1 MEEKKEEK
9 KHRKRN
15 GKPRRVRHHPW
26 DEELSD
32 ASGVCGATLTRFLV
46 CMAPVMVSLPGAGT
60 SPTEQQTILE
70 VLNNKQTQQQQQQ
83 DATEATPTETA
94 TTTTAGTPTQTAT
107 PSPSAEG
114 AAGAAVN
121 IANDEIPT
129 STVNVPLDE
138 VDALSSADDLVSSQS
153 TANTESSSSSN
164 ESATSQI
171 PNPAVTSA
179 PTTKEAVRT
188 ESTEGEASA
197 VTQRSTNTATVGDT
211 AATKE
216 TITIQPIAVDRQCS
230 ANSSSSADQG
240 HVLDIES
247 HLIETYSD
255 YQANDDSVGIN
266 ELPPQQDELT
276 VGSSKVETD
285 VNVRTVIEV
294 EPVGAISKKP
304 VETVLPTRRV
314 QRAESE
320 SENVDDAKIASE
332 VVEAT
337 LNGKEDGVIEEKE
350 AETEAEAETETE
362 AVKSAFV
369 LPSEPS
375 DAIKATAE
383 RLVNEI
389 EREVL
394 DALRKSE
401 EAQNQ
406 TNTEGSEAAETQ
418 NQLKAEVSADTATET
433 QTLNNDAVPEEACK
447 IEEKTEQATT
457 LLDDINNSLTQK
469 VDAQLSEVTSILK
482 SSKTSHAANG
492 DAEQNKHNELK
503 IVNVPS
509 PKTPSD
515 EEERKRFLESLP
527 HLDSNA
533 EAQKL
538 ADDCKREYYQ
548 SLKKYLIQSQA
559 DRPPVPLQTYRW
571 EDLRRAKER
580 GGYPWTHLYKRPLGP
595 DEQPEIVLLLRKSQ
609 EFRFLSESPKSLKK
623 VRIDE
628 QVIVKQPERYIQEL
642 SEAEEDYPQSAPED
656 EETHSL
662 RSESISCVSDSILAT
677 GKPRKSTRLDKIRGY
692 LRRRKGGRSNE
703 DAQSLPCASISSSRR
718 HSQETLPEPQPN
730 PAILVNGKNTDQKHC
745 YPIMKKL
752 KSMADR
758 QKKRLNIKRI
768 HLGRDEKI
776 VLGEETKIL
785 KLKKSPKAERGEIPH
800 FIEKQD
806 SDDVLEIMELDESP
820 SRKRRDD
827 GREDEERTEAAN
839 GIHEENEQMD
849 TNQSEAISIVVPDEI
864 IEIPKLVENNSEL
877 PTTSKETVSTEN
889 LQQSEEIEDDATA
902 LEADVTAI
910 ESATTAAPP
919 KKAPR
924 LRREHVY
931 EEIEADLPPE
941 MLTQPPTTDV
951 GVLELGAIETL
962 KESLAKQDSSTL
974 KHIEEGIKP
983 LPLDR
988 MGSSEEDQVATAAA
1002 AAAADKP
1009 TINLLAPL
1017 SSVDSASSDEDR
1029 NRAQLSPVTEESDA
1043 ASVEDNLRIVDD
1055 NEPIDLKPAIKKE
1068 ASPAPSDKKVT
1079 FSHVEDEAEP
1089 HREDIE
1095 LPTEVQEA
1103 TQEAAQRKRW
1113 TTMSDHEYEP
1123 IAAPAEDEQ
1132 AAAPQTQ
1139 TEKSD
1144 LARNIE
1150 KLHEEI
1156 KDTEDFQRD
1165 LEERYFSSEATTPR
1179 TESRTDYE
1187 IHTSQVDSSALEELP
1202 LKPENRKK
1210 GFMASAQDRTRKMQ
1224 AGLKNQAGKIKTKLR
1239 TPAKK
1244 PASSSPKAKER
1255 KRFKAPEF
1263 SKIKMPEIKRPDMS
1277 KLKDFKRP
1285 EFTKFNKPDMS
1296 KFKLPEKFTT
1306 LKLKRSKSFK
1316 ENETQDE
1323 EMEVATQQTDAEP
1336 RAQPQKKKFEFNFGT
1351 YPRAFRKKKPVETQA
1366 SLGTDT
1372 DTAGVSVIPSTETQP
1387 SQESSNSPQGDRG
1400 PGPVRS
1406 RWADKFSDVS
1416 YNDSEGSRY
1425 RRYGSEQESFDR
1437 ESSLERRMKDDLE
1450 ETESEVQE
1458 MGILGGVA
1466 DTKQFAEF
1474 DEENRAIHEISKM
1487 RAGEFRRRPM
1497 VHQDSDLR
1505 SEDSKDVEG
1514 WTEKEIEKNKLLRK
1528 AELEAEAS
1536 YLKYPSDDVLP
1547 QETQSTASS
1556 GKKVVMEEIDDD
1568 EFFLR
1573 KRGVSE
1579 DNIEL
1584 RQYISN
1590 AIREG
1595 YDRPINTLEHVGQ
1608 TRESM
1613 EYRDYDIPPPK
1624 PKRLHKSYRPQD
1636 VSQDL
1641 ESQRSEYGDDLSMS
1655 QNGSDYFNT
1664 PKRPLRKGRSRSKYS
1679 MDSQDFPVAEHIRHE
1694 PYFDDDEEYLRPP
1707 RNSYKDHEDEVEM
1720 NDLDIVGKQVFP
1732 AEPEGVNDGVPA
1744 PQAPRRRKRDTTRD
1758 NSLDKDSYMNGFGGR
1773 SVSNSR
1779 LQPTDDV
1786 IVYRTEHEY
1795 PIPLAETEKFAPA
1808 LETRKSR
1815 ATSRYDEDD
1824 RTSRGAD
1831 SLGYDDHEET
1841 QADRESNV
1849 DKDKYIIDMMENDG
1863 YAIVRKEQ
1871 LPKPTPPARR
1881 KKFSRS
1887 PGERF
1892 ASISSGS
1899 AKSSTPPPERPP
1911 PPRAYTPSTMEE
1923 PVPPRRKS
1931 ATSLEVA
1938 PQILEDDYEEP
1949 EALQQ
1954 ERPESP
1960 RDLQS
1965 GEIINK
1971 MKFRPLPPPPRPPRE
1986 KRQRAESKSSAHS
1999 AFVSLHERDF
2009 ADDKIATSS
2018 TADSYDP
2025 TDVDL
2030 EEEETRLPE
2039 VEVSTQTDPLPDD
2052 FECEEFEI
2060 TEDMRIIEPRINNL
2074 RKTLDELLREE
2085 ELKIKAAEEA
2095 AAAPLTEE
2103 EQLTRGLQRF
2113 RDANQRSMSERSRAS
2128 SQADRSKSQSRPPT
2142 PSAVVI
2148 ERRISTPIPSQQ
2160 AETMLEASL
2169 IVRPID
2175 DLDLE
2180 EEALRREGLLTDS
2193 EQQSKSDVEATTSH
2207 DEEEES
2213 KHAISEYSV
2222 GPSSEELNA
2231 ALDEL
2236 RAQADSNYEDEKE
2249 EAELSEY
2256 ASEYEKRAEE
2266 GTLGRSS
2273 YDRYIADETSGKED
2287 EEELE
2292 LDVAEMKE
2300 ELLQDI
2306 QTDSERYEA
2315 STIADDDEQK
2325 MSEIE
2330 EAPTEEEDAQKI
2342 SEIDEAPTEE
2352 EDNVAP
2358 TTAEEVTPTLVQE
2371 KHFTYEDKAESL
2383 VEIRD
2388 TTDAAAVVT
2397 EDREEAT
2404 AFEEPPLPPPRRKST
2419 TALELPPTLALVE
2432 ETSKELTPV
2441 PTLAAA
2447 PLAQAQPQ
2455 LPAHLGELEVE
2466 RLRVHALQAGQIM
2479 VSQLHGAQISA
2490 DELECKSGNLIV
2502 KNIALPD
2509 GFIEDIVER
2518 VRTTDRSQLLTV
2530 ETQTSLQASSEERS
2544 PAREVVPPPK
2554 PPRQRDLEGSK
2565 RTAADTSD
2573 EIALQQLRNY
2583 DEETQTDP
2591 LAYPTHMN
2599 VPPPVYATTEY
2610 LQSLPPL
2617 GFYNLRRAD
2626 EPPYSGSADGNE
2638 ANAQQRRQQPHHH
2651 HHHHHR
2657 HHRRCD
2663 SSCSECED
2671 YDDLGERE
2679 ETRSRSHSRRSRS
2692 STRPPNEPQ
2701 TVAKAGKQ
2709 FMSACS
2715 LSLVQL
2721 LNRVTAAIRGAEAD
2735 KNVEGQVHHIPTLLA
2750 LFVVISFTLVVYM
2763 LAGRSVHTHHWDFF
2777 NPPGSGARQS

>member
-1 MEEKKEEK
+1 M
-9 KHRKRN
+9 
-15 GKPRRVRHHPW
+15 
-26 DEELSD
+26 
-32 ASGVCGATLTRFLV
+32 
-46 CMAPVMVSLPGAGT
+46 SLPGAGT
-60 SPTEQQTILE
+60 SPTEQQQTILE
-70 VLNNKQTQQQQQQ
+70 VINNKHTQPQ
-83 DATEATPTETA
+83 ATEEGSPAEAASQSAAVSSPAITVTAAPSGTVNAPVYVEKSSTEVDTSD
-94 TTTTAGTPTQTAT
+94 TAG
-107 PSPSAEG
+107 
-114 AAGAAVN
+114 
-121 IANDEIPT
+121 AND
-129 STVNVPLDE
+129 
-138 VDALSSADDLVSSQS
+138 DDLVSSKHS
-153 TANTESSSSSN
+153 LTNNETSCSN

-171 PNPAVTSA
+171 PN
-179 PTTKEAVRT
+179 
-188 ESTEGEASA
+188 STE
-197 VTQRSTNTATVGDT
+197 RGDT
-211 AATKE
+211 EATKE
-216 TITIQPIAVDRQCS
+216 TISPPPTVARQCS
-230 ANSSSSADQG
+230 SNSGSADQG

-247 HLIETYSD
+247 HLIETYD
-255 YQANDDSVGIN
+255 EYQTPDDSVGIN
-266 ELPPQQDELT
+266 ELPPQQDELIR
-276 VGSSKVETD
+276 GSSKIETEA
-285 VNVRTVIEV
+285 NLRTVIEV
-294 EPVGAISKKP
+294 EPAGAISKKP
-304 VETVLPTRRV
+304 IESVVQTRQA
-314 QRAESE
+314 QR
-320 SENVDDAKIASE
+320 I
-332 VVEAT
+332 
-337 LNGKEDGVIEEKE
+337 
-350 AETEAEAETETE
+350 AEAESKSETKTLIETATVPEPE
-362 AVKSAFV
+362 AAERIE
-369 LPSEPS
+369 PSVAS
-375 DAIKATAE
+375 DAIKEAAE

-394 DALRKSE
+394 EALQKC
-401 EAQNQ
+401 EAKN
-406 TNTEGSEAAETQ
+406 E
-418 NQLKAEVSADTATET
+418 LKANAGANKSTEVKTET
-433 QTLNNDAVPEEACK
+433 STAEILYRKEK
-447 IEEKTEQATT
+447 EEKTEQTT
-457 LLDDINNSLTQK
+457 SLLDEISNSLSQK

-482 SSKTSHAANG
+482 SSKPSHATTQLRSDSNG
-492 DAEQNKHNELK
+492 EALKVDVDQTKPNELK

-515 EEERKRFLESLP
+515 VQDRKLFLESLP
-527 HLDSNA
+527 HIDSNA

-548 SLKKYLIQSQA
+548 SLKKYLIQSHT

-571 EDLRRAKER
+571 EDLRRAKDR

-595 DEQPEIVLLLRKSQ
+595 DEEPEIVLLLRKSQ
-609 EFRFLSESPKSLKK
+609 EFRFVSESPKSLKK

-628 QVIVKQPERYIQEL
+628 QVVVKQPERYIQEL
-642 SEAEEDYPQSAPED
+642 SEGEEDYLQSAPED

-677 GKPRKSTRLDKIRGY
+677 GRPRKPTRLDKIRGY

-703 DAQSLPCASISSSRR
+703 DAQSLPCASTSSSRH
-718 HSQETLPEPQPN
+718 HSQENIPQPN
-730 PAILVNGKNTDQKHC
+730 PQILVNGKNTEQKHC

-758 QKKRLNIKRI
+758 QKKRLNIRRI
-768 HLGRDEKI
+768 HLGKDEKI

-806 SDDVLEIMELDESP
+806 SDDVLEMEIMELDESP

-827 GREDEERTEAAN
+827 GRQE
-839 GIHEENEQMD
+839 EENSSHHADQPMD
-849 TNQSEAISIVVPDEI
+849 TNESEAAGIVVPDEI
-864 IEIPKLVENNSEL
+864 IEIPDSLKDGRAT
-877 PTTSKETVSTEN
+877 PTISTA
-889 LQQSEEIEDDATA
+889 STA
-902 LEADVTAI
+902 NEPDVTADVS
-910 ESATTAAPP
+910 ESISTPPTEVVATSAPAP
-919 KKAPR
+919 RKAPR

-931 EEIEADLPPE
+931 EEIESEVQAEALAQPAAGDANILP
-941 MLTQPPTTDV
+941 
-951 GVLELGAIETL
+951 LGAVEAL
-962 KESLAKQDSSTL
+962 KQSLAKQDSSTL
-974 KHIEEGIKP
+974 RHIEEGAKS

-988 MGSSEEDQVATAAA
+988 MGSSEEEQIAGAAA
-1002 AAAADKP
+1002 AGTSAIDKP
-1009 TINLLAPL
+1009 AMSLLAPL
-1017 SSVDSASSDEDR
+1017 SSIDSASSDEDR
-1029 NRAQLSPVTEESDA
+1029 NRTQLSPVMEESDA
-1043 ASVEDNLRIVDD
+1043 ASGDTNLRIVEDH
-1055 NEPIDLKPAIKKE
+1055 EPLDLKPAIKKE
-1068 ASPAPSDKKVT
+1068 PSPAPSDKKVT

-1103 TQEAAQRKRW
+1103 TQEAAQRKKW
-1113 TTMSDHEYEP
+1113 TKMSDHEYEP
-1123 IAAPAEDEQ
+1123 IASPSDSGNASAPSEQ
-1132 AAAPQTQ
+1132 LNL
-1139 TEKSD
+1139 S
-1144 LARNIE
+1144 RNIAM
-1150 KLHEEI
+1150 LHEEI
-1156 KDTEDFQRD
+1156 RDAEDLQQD
-1165 LEERYFSSEATTPR
+1165 LEERYLSSEATTPR

-1224 AGLKNQAGKIKTKLR
+1224 AGIKTQAGRIKTKLR

-1296 KFKLPEKFTT
+1296 KFKLPDKFST
-1306 LKLKRSKSFK
+1306 LKLRRSKSFK
-1316 ENETQDE
+1316 ENEGQDE
-1323 EMEVATQQTDAEP
+1323 EMEADAGNA
-1336 RAQPQKKKFEFNFGT
+1336 AQPQPQKRMFDFNFGT
-1351 YPRAFRKKKPVETQA
+1351 YPRAFRKKKPVESQA
-1366 SLGTDT
+1366 SLGTE
-1372 DTAGVSVIPSTETQP
+1372 TATEGVSVIPSTETQP
-1387 SQESSNSPQGDRG
+1387 SLESSSSPQGDRG

-1450 ETESEVQE
+1450 ETESEQQE
-1458 MGILGGVA
+1458 LGIMGGVA

-1487 RAGEFRRRPM
+1487 RAGEFRRRPI

-1505 SEDSKDVEG
+1505 SEDSKEVEG

-1536 YLKYPSDDVLP
+1536 YLKYPLEDGLP
-1547 QETQSTASS
+1547 QETQSTSSS

-1595 YDRPINTLEHVGQ
+1595 YDRPINTLDHVGQ
-1608 TRESM
+1608 HSERM

-1624 PKRLHKSYRPQD
+1624 PKRLHKSYGPQD
-1636 VSQDL
+1636 ISQDL
-1641 ESQRSEYGDDLSMS
+1641 ESQRSEYGDELSLS
-1655 QNGSDYFNT
+1655 QNGSDFYSA

-1679 MDSQDFPVAEHIRHE
+1679 MDSQDFPVAENLRHE

-1707 RNSYKDHEDEVEM
+1707 RNSYKDNEEAEM
-1720 NDLDIVGKQVFP
+1720 NDLNIVGKQVFP
-1732 AEPEGVNDGVPA
+1732 GEPKGVNEGAPA
-1744 PQAPRRRKRDTTRD
+1744 PLAPRRRKRDTRD
-1758 NSLDKDSYMNGFGGR
+1758 NSMDKDSYINGFGGR

-1779 LQPTDDV
+1779 LQPTEDV

-1795 PIPLAETEKFAPA
+1795 PISLTSPEKLAST
-1808 LETRKSR
+1808 LEDRKSR
-1815 ATSRYDEDD
+1815 PISRYDEDD
-1824 RTSRGAD
+1824 RTSRGAE
-1831 SLGYDDHEET
+1831 SLGFDEQGES
-1841 QADRESNV
+1841 QADQRSS
-1849 DKDKYIIDMMENDG
+1849 DGKDKYIIDMMENDG
-1863 YAIVRKEQ
+1863 YAIVRKEH

-1892 ASISSGS
+1892 TTIPSAGAGKSG
-1899 AKSSTPPPERPP
+1899 TPPPPERPP

-1923 PVPPRRKS
+1923 EPVPPRRRS
-1931 ATSLEVA
+1931 TASVDIA
-1938 PQILEDDYEEP
+1938 AASQILDDDYEEP

-1999 AFVSLHERDF
+1999 AFNALYNREI
-2009 ADDKIATSS
+2009 ADEQIATSS
-2018 TADSYDP
+2018 TAESYDP

-2060 TEDMRIIEPRINNL
+2060 TEDMRIIEPRINSM

-2085 ELKIKAAEEA
+2085 ELKAKESEEA
-2095 AAAPLTEE
+2095 QPQLTEE
-2103 EQLTRGLQRF
+2103 EQLARGLQRF
-2113 RDANQRSMSERSRAS
+2113 RDANQRSISERSRAS
-2128 SQADRSKSQSRPPT
+2128 SQADHSKSQSRPQT

-2148 ERRISTPIPSQQ
+2148 ERRVSTPIPSQQ
-2160 AETMLEASL
+2160 SESMLEASL

-2193 EQQSKSDVEATTSH
+2193 SQQSKSDVEATSH
-2207 DEEEES
+2207 DEEES
-2213 KHAISEYSV
+2213 KLAVSDYSR

-2236 RAQADSNYEDEKE
+2236 RAQGGSSNYGEDKGESVEGELNDFDYDEKMSDIDIPAYDYTTNYLGE
-2249 EAELSEY
+2249 ETSEKDNKEEKSVRNEYLSETEEIEATLSTSEDDQRREIRDEISVAPPS
-2256 ASEYEKRAEE
+2256 ASE
-2266 GTLGRSS
+2266 
-2273 YDRYIADETSGKED
+2273 
-2287 EEELE
+2287 
-2292 LDVAEMKE
+2292 
-2300 ELLQDI
+2300 
-2306 QTDSERYEA
+2306 
-2315 STIADDDEQK
+2315 DEQK
-2325 MSEIE
+2325 S
-2330 EAPTEEEDAQKI
+2330 
-2342 SEIDEAPTEE
+2342 
-2352 EDNVAP
+2352 
-2358 TTAEEVTPTLVQE
+2358 
-2371 KHFTYEDKAESL
+2371 
-2383 VEIRD
+2383 EIRD
-2388 TTDAAAVVT
+2388 ELRVEESTEEQKNESQEIGEDLQSPRDEALEAVRMDHT
-2397 EDREEAT
+2397 REEEIV
-2404 AFEEPPLPPPRRKST
+2404 EEPPLPPPRRKST
-2419 TALELPPTLALVE
+2419 TLDIPPALTLVE
-2432 ETSKELTPV
+2432 ELSKELTPV
-2441 PTLAAA
+2441 PSSTAAV
-2447 PLAQAQPQ
+2447 PIPMQPE
-2455 LPAHLGELEVE
+2455 LPAHIGDLEVE

-2479 VSQLHGAQISA
+2479 VSQLHGTQISA
-2490 DELECKSGNLIV
+2490 EELECKSGNLIV
-2502 KNIALPD
+2502 KNIALPE

-2518 VRTTDRSQLLTV
+2518 VRTTDRQHLLTA
-2530 ETQTSLQASSEERS
+2530 ETQTSLQASSEALATEGRS
-2544 PAREVVPPPK
+2544 PLREIVPPPK
-2554 PPRQRDLEGSK
+2554 PPRQRDLG
-2565 RTAADTSD
+2565 AAKQTVDTSE
-2573 EIALQQLRNY
+2573 EIVLQQLRNY

-2591 LAYPTHMN
+2591 VSFSANANIPPP
-2599 VPPPVYATTEY
+2599 PPPVYTTTEY
-2610 LQSLPPL
+2610 LQSLPPI
-2617 GFYNLRRAD
+2617 GFYNLRRGD
-2626 EPPYSGSADGNE
+2626 EQPYGSSADGNE
-2638 ANAQQRRQQPHHH
+2638 VAQHRR

-2671 YDDLGERE
+2671 DDELAERE

-2692 STRPPNEPQ
+2692 STRPPVEPQ

-2709 FMSACS
+2709 FVSACS
-2715 LSLVQL
+2715 LSIVQMI
-2721 LNRVTAAIRGAEAD
+2721 NRLTAAIRGGDPD
-2735 KNVEGQVHHIPTLLA
+2735 KNVQAQVHHIPTLVA
-2750 LFVVISFTLVVYM
+2750 LFVVISFTLIVYM
-2763 LAGRSVHTHHWDFF
+2763 LSGRNVHTHHWDFF
-2777 NPPGSGARQS
+2777 NPPGSGPRQS

>member
-1 MEEKKEEK
+1 M
-9 KHRKRN
+9 
-15 GKPRRVRHHPW
+15 VYMF
-26 DEELSD
+26 LSVV
-32 ASGVCGATLTRFLV
+32 ANY
-46 CMAPVMVSLPGAGT
+46 VSLPGAGT
-60 SPTEQQTILE
+60 SPTEQQQTILE
-70 VLNNKQTQQQQQQ
+70 VLNNKIVQQQQQ
-83 DATEATPTETA
+83 AAEVASTETA
-94 TTTTAGTPTQTAT
+94 TAGTSTTQPTVEEEDAT
-107 PSPSAEG
+107 NATTHEVIASA
-114 AAGAAVN
+114 
-121 IANDEIPT
+121 
-129 STVNVPLDE
+129 VNVPLNE
-138 VDALSSADDLVSSQS
+138 LEDDLVSNSQS
-153 TANTESSSSSN
+153 TTNTESSLSN

-171 PNPAVTSA
+171 PYSVAAAAAAVKTSQG
-179 PTTKEAVRT
+179 TTA
-188 ESTEGEASA
+188 ESTIQRPTNKTETVSDTEAAKEGTTTTTPSA
-197 VTQRSTNTATVGDT
+197 DGQQSTNSATGSGHS
-211 AATKE
+211 AA
-216 TITIQPIAVDRQCS
+216 
-230 ANSSSSADQG
+230 QG

-247 HLIETYSD
+247 HLIETYKD
-255 YQANDDSVGIN
+255 YQGTDESVGIN

-276 VGSSKVETD
+276 AGSSKVETD

-294 EPVGAISKKP
+294 EPAGAISKKP
-304 VETVLPTRRV
+304 IEILVRTSRAQRADSESHADDIVEVKAAPEEIVTASDCEEQKTEADVKRRTSSEAEKELKTQVQAEELSSELPT
-314 QRAESE
+314 
-320 SENVDDAKIASE
+320 D
-332 VVEAT
+332 T
-337 LNGKEDGVIEEKE
+337 
-350 AETEAEAETETE
+350 
-362 AVKSAFV
+362 
-369 LPSEPS
+369 S

-394 DALRKSE
+394 EALRKCE
-401 EAQNQ
+401 GAQAEVKVEATKNAL
-406 TNTEGSEAAETQ
+406 EAAAQ
-418 NQLKAEVSADTATET
+418 K
-433 QTLNNDAVPEEACK
+433 LNNNDDDLPCQRLDERNIKED
-447 IEEKTEQATT
+447 EKTEQATS
-457 LLDDINNSLTQK
+457 LLDEISNSLTQK

-482 SSKTSHAANG
+482 SSKQSHVALQLSGVNG
-492 DAEQNKHNELK
+492 EALKVDVDQTPNNELK

-509 PKTPSD
+509 PKTPLD

-548 SLKKYLIQSQA
+548 SLKKYLIQGET

-595 DEQPEIVLLLRKSQ
+595 DEEPEIVLLLRKSQ
-609 EFRFLSESPKSLKK
+609 EFRFVSESPKSLKK

-628 QVIVKQPERYIQEL
+628 QVIIKQPERYIQEL

-662 RSESISCVSDSILAT
+662 RSESISCVSDSVLAT

-692 LRRRKGGRSNE
+692 LRRRKGGRTNE
-703 DAQSLPCASISSSRR
+703 DAQSLPCASNSSSRR
-718 HSQETLPEPQPN
+718 HSQENITPPAQPPN
-730 PAILVNGKNTDQKHC
+730 PQILLNGNNTEQKHC

-768 HLGRDEKI
+768 HLGKDEKI

-827 GREDEERTEAAN
+827 GRQEDERQEIVQAVKDD
-839 GIHEENEQMD
+839 NEQMD
-849 TNQSEAISIVVPDEI
+849 ANQAEAVSIVVPDEI
-864 IEIPKLVENNSEL
+864 IEIPQLATDISEQ
-877 PTTSKETVSTEN
+877 PTTSKEAEATQPPESTVSEPVA
-889 LQQSEEIEDDATA
+889 IA
-902 LEADVTAI
+902 LEV
-910 ESATTAAPP
+910 STTAAPP

-931 EEIEADLPPE
+931 EEIESEMPPE
-941 MLTQPPTTDV
+941 VLAEPPNASV
-951 GVLELGAIETL
+951 GLLELAAVEAL
-962 KESLAKQDSSTL
+962 KESLAKQDNTTF
-974 KHIEEGIKP
+974 KHIEEGAKS

-988 MGSSEEDQVATAAA
+988 MGSSEEEQIAAATATAAT
-1002 AAAADKP
+1002 DKP
-1009 TINLLAPL
+1009 AISLLAPL

-1043 ASVEDNLRIVDD
+1043 ASVEDNLRIIDD

-1095 LPTEVQEA
+1095 LPTEVQE
-1103 TQEAAQRKRW
+1103 EAAQRKKW
-1113 TTMSDHEYEP
+1113 TNMSDHEYEP
-1123 IAAPAEDEQ
+1123 ISAPAEADGII
-1132 AAAPQTQ
+1132 TQ
-1139 TEKSD
+1139 LTQSEKSN
-1144 LARNIE
+1144 LARNIAM
-1150 KLHEEI
+1150 LHEDI
-1156 KDTEDFQRD
+1156 KATDSQQD
-1165 LEERYFSSEATTPR
+1165 LDESYISSAATTPR

-1210 GFMASAQDRTRKMQ
+1210 SFMASAQDRTRKMQ
-1224 AGLKNQAGKIKTKLR
+1224 AGLKSQAGKIKTKLR

-1296 KFKLPEKFTT
+1296 KFKLPEKFST

-1323 EMEVATQQTDAEP
+1323 ELENG
-1336 RAQPQKKKFEFNFGT
+1336 AQPATDGVPAAQPHKKIFDFNFGT
-1351 YPRAFRKKKPVETQA
+1351 YPRAFRKKKPLPAQE
-1366 SLGTDT
+1366 SLGTET
-1372 DTAGVSVIPSTETQP
+1372 GTEGVSVIPSTETQP

-1437 ESSLERRMKDDLE
+1437 ESSLERRMKDDME
-1450 ETESEVQE
+1450 ESESVAQE

-1528 AELEAEAS
+1528 AELEAEGS
-1536 YLKYPSDDVLP
+1536 YLKYTADDVLP

-1584 RQYISN
+1584 RRYISN

-1595 YDRPINTLEHVGQ
+1595 YDRPLNTLEHVGQ
-1608 TRESM
+1608 PN

-1624 PKRLHKSYRPQD
+1624 PKRLHKTYQPQD
-1636 VSQDL
+1636 VSQDF

-1655 QNGSDYFNT
+1655 QNGSDYYNA

-1679 MDSQDFPVAEHIRHE
+1679 MDSQEFPVAESMRHE

-1707 RNSYKDHEDEVEM
+1707 RNSYKEAEDEIMEM

-1732 AEPEGVNDGVPA
+1732 AEPEGVKDGAPP
-1744 PQAPRRRKRDTTRD
+1744 PQAPRRRKRDTRD
-1758 NSLDKDSYMNGFGGR
+1758 NSMDSKDSYMNGFGGR
-1773 SVSNSR
+1773 SVSNTR
-1779 LQPTDDV
+1779 LQPTEDV

-1795 PIPLAETEKFAPA
+1795 PIPIDATEKFEPTVT
-1808 LETRKSR
+1808 TRKSR
-1815 ATSRYDEDD
+1815 SINRYEEDD
-1824 RTSRGAD
+1824 RISRGAD
-1831 SLGYDDHEET
+1831 SLGYEE
-1841 QADRESNV
+1841 QDEMQVDAEANV
-1849 DKDKYIIDMMENDG
+1849 DKDKFVIDMMENDG
-1863 YAIVRKEQ
+1863 YAIVRKDHM
-1871 LPKPTPPARR
+1871 PKPTPPARR

-1899 AKSSTPPPERPP
+1899 AKSATPPPPERPP

-1931 ATSLEVA
+1931 ITSLELA

-1999 AFVSLHERDF
+1999 AFVAPHERDL
-2009 ADDKIATSS
+2009 ADERLATSS

-2060 TEDMRIIEPRINNL
+2060 TEDMRIIEPRINSM

-2085 ELKIKAAEEA
+2085 ELKIKSSEDST
-2095 AAAPLTEE
+2095 APQLTEE
-2103 EQLTRGLQRF
+2103 EQLVRGLQRF

-2148 ERRISTPIPSQQ
+2148 ERRVSTPIPSQQ
-2160 AETMLEASL
+2160 AETLVEASL

-2193 EQQSKSDVEATTSH
+2193 SQQSKSDVEAPSQ

-2213 KHAISEYSV
+2213 KLGVSDYSI

-2236 RAQADSNYEDEKE
+2236 RTQADSTYEEEKGE
-2249 EAELSEY
+2249 SVEAESIKY
-2256 ASEYEKRAEE
+2256 SDDVRASDDETFSRRSYE
-2266 GTLGRSS
+2266 
-2273 YDRYIADETSGKED
+2273 RYLLEETSGKED

-2292 LDVAEMKE
+2292 TKSATE
-2300 ELLQDI
+2300 EKLSLQL
-2306 QTDSERYEA
+2306 QTEIEDFEALPTASE
-2315 STIADDDEQK
+2315 DEQRI
-2325 MSEIE
+2325 SEVE
-2330 EAPTEEEDAQKI
+2330 EAPTDDERTYEQESSIEIKETIAQ
-2342 SEIDEAPTEE
+2342 E
-2352 EDNVAP
+2352 
-2358 TTAEEVTPTLVQE
+2358 TAEEKEHTLAQE
-2371 KHFTYEDKAESL
+2371 QQYDYDEDYSSKQTEKP
-2383 VEIRD
+2383 D
-2388 TTDAAAVVT
+2388 DAAETVLTENQVEAV
-2397 EDREEAT
+2397 

-2419 TALELPPTLALVE
+2419 TAVEVPPSLALME
-2432 ETSKELTPV
+2432 EPSKELTPKPMQTATV
-2441 PTLAAA
+2441 QP
-2447 PLAQAQPQ
+2447 PPQPQ
-2455 LPAHLGELEVE
+2455 LPAHLGDLEVE
-2466 RLRVHALQAGQIM
+2466 RLQVHALQAGQIM
-2479 VSQLHGAQISA
+2479 VSQLHGTQISA
-2490 DELECKSGNLIV
+2490 EELECKSGNLIV
-2502 KNIALPD
+2502 KNIALPE

-2518 VRTTDRSQLLTV
+2518 VRTTDRQQLLTV

-2544 PAREVVPPPK
+2544 PVREVVPPPK
-2554 PPRQRDLEGSK
+2554 PPRQRDLEASK
-2565 RTAADTSD
+2565 RSADTAD
-2573 EIALQQLRNY
+2573 EITLQQLRNY

-2591 LAYPTHMN
+2591 MTYPTHHMAIPP
-2599 VPPPVYATTEY
+2599 PPPVYATTEY
-2610 LQSLPPL
+2610 LQSLPPM
-2617 GFYNLRRAD
+2617 GYYPNLRRAD
-2626 EPPYSGSADGNE
+2626 EPQFGTSPDSNE
-2638 ANAQQRRQQPHHH
+2638 PTSTLQRRPHHH

-2663 SSCSECED
+2663 SSCSECDD
-2671 YDDLGERE
+2671 YDEDLADRE

-2692 STRPPNEPQ
+2692 STRPPTEPQ
-2701 TVAKAGKQ
+2701 TLAKASKQ
-2709 FMSACS
+2709 FVSACS

-2721 LNRVTAAIRGAEAD
+2721 LNRVTAAVRGGDPD
-2735 KNVEGQVHHIPTLLA
+2735 KQVEGQVHHIPTLVA
-2750 LFVVISFTLVVYM
+2750 LFVVISFSLIVYM
-2763 LAGRSVHTHHWDFF
+2763 LSGRSVHTHHWDFF
-2777 NPPGSGARQS
+2777 NPPGNGARQ

>member
-1 MEEKKEEK
+1 M
-9 KHRKRN
+9 
-15 GKPRRVRHHPW
+15 VYVF
-26 DEELSD
+26 LSVV
-32 ASGVCGATLTRFLV
+32 GNY
-46 CMAPVMVSLPGAGT
+46 VSLPGAGT
-60 SPTEQQTILE
+60 SPTAEQQTILE
-70 VLNNKQTQQQQQQ
+70 VLNNKPIQQQQQQQ
-83 DATEATPTETA
+83 DVTEATPTATA
-94 TTTTAGTPTQTAT
+94 TTTTAGSTIATAT
-107 PSPSAEG
+107 ASSSAPAEG
-114 AAGAAVN
+114 AADAAVN
-121 IANDEIPT
+121 VTTNDENAT
-129 STVNVPLDE
+129 STAVNVPLNE
-138 VDALSSADDLVSSQS
+138 VDAFNADDLVSSQS
-153 TANTESSSSSN
+153 TINTESSSSSN

-171 PNPAVTSA
+171 PNPAVTSTPA
-179 PTTKEAVRT
+179 TE
-188 ESTEGEASA
+188 ESTE
-197 VTQRSTNTATVGDT
+197 RSTNTATVGDT

-230 ANSSSSADQG
+230 ANSTSSSSADQG

-247 HLIETYSD
+247 HLIETYND
-255 YQANDDSVGIN
+255 YQAADDSVGIN
-266 ELPPQQDELT
+266 ELPPQHDELT

-285 VNVRTVIEV
+285 ANVRTVIEV
-294 EPVGAISKKP
+294 EPVGAIPKKHI
-304 VETVLPTRRV
+304 EILLPTSRV

-320 SENVDDAKIASE
+320 SENVEDIKIASE
-332 VVEAT
+332 VIAAS
-337 LNGKEDGVIEEKE
+337 LNGKVDEAIEEE
-350 AETEAEAETETE
+350 EVVDETEAEEVDSEF
-362 AVKSAFV
+362 S

-394 DALRKSE
+394 EALRKNE

-406 TNTEGSEAAETQ
+406 AETEAAEAAETQ
-418 NQLKAEVSADTATET
+418 NQAKTEAAEAAETQSQAKTDSSEASETPKQTET
-433 QTLNNDAVPEEACK
+433 VAVESSVTETTKTLNNDAVPEEACV

-457 LLDDINNSLTQK
+457 LLDEISNSLTQK

-482 SSKTSHAANG
+482 SSKSSHANG
-492 DAEQNKHNELK
+492 DVERTQHNELK

-509 PKTPSD
+509 PKTPLD

-580 GGYPWTHLYKRPLGP
+580 GGYPWTHLYKRPLGT
-595 DEQPEIVLLLRKSQ
+595 DEEPEIVLLLRKSQ

-628 QVIVKQPERYIQEL
+628 QVVVKQPERYIQEL
-642 SEAEEDYPQSAPED
+642 SETEEDYPQSAPED

-692 LRRRKGGRSNE
+692 LRRRKGGRTNE
-703 DAQSLPCASISSSRR
+703 DAQSLPCASNSSSRR
-718 HSQETLPEPQPN
+718 HSQENLAAPQPN
-730 PAILVNGKNTDQKHC
+730 PQILVNGKSTEQKHC

-768 HLGRDEKI
+768 HLGKDEKI

-827 GREDEERTEAAN
+827 GRQDEERSEAAN
-839 GIHEENEQMD
+839 GIQEDNEQMD
-849 TNQSEAISIVVPDEI
+849 TNQSEAVSIVVPDEI
-864 IEIPKLVENNSEL
+864 IEIPQSVEENSEL
-877 PTTSKETVSTEN
+877 PTTSKEAVSTEN
-889 LQQSEEIEDDATA
+889 LQQTEEIEA
-902 LEADVTAI
+902 EVTAV
-910 ESATTAAPP
+910 EVPTNAAPP

-931 EEIEADLPPE
+931 EEIESDLPPE
-941 MLTQPPTTDV
+941 VLAQPSPTDV
-951 GVLELGAIETL
+951 GVLELGGIETL
-962 KESLAKQDSSTL
+962 KESLAKQDSSAL
-974 KHIEEGIKP
+974 RHIEEGIKP

-988 MGSSEEDQVATAAA
+988 MGSSEEEQVAAATA

-1009 TINLLAPL
+1009 SINLLAPL

-1055 NEPIDLKPAIKKE
+1055 HEPLDLKPAIKKE

-1113 TTMSDHEYEP
+1113 TNMSDHEYEP
-1123 IAAPAEDEQ
+1123 IAAPAEEEQ
-1132 AAAPQTQ
+1132 AAAPQSQ

-1144 LARNIE
+1144 LARKIE
-1150 KLHEEI
+1150 KLHEDI

-1165 LEERYFSSEATTPR
+1165 LEERYLSSEAATPR
-1179 TESRTDYE
+1179 TESRTDNE

-1202 LKPENRKK
+1202 LKPEKK

-1323 EMEVATQQTDAEP
+1323 DMEVTTQETEAAP
-1336 RAQPQKKKFEFNFGT
+1336 GAQPQKKKFDFSFGT
-1351 YPRAFRKKKPVETQA
+1351 YPRAFRKKKPLDTQA
-1366 SLGTDT
+1366 SLGTEA

-1450 ETESEVQE
+1450 ETESEAQE

-1474 DEENRAIHEISKM
+1474 DEENRAIHEISKL

-1595 YDRPINTLEHVGQ
+1595 YDRPINALEHVGQ
-1608 TRESM
+1608 VSERI
-1613 EYRDYDIPPPK
+1613 EYRDYDVPPPK
-1624 PKRLHKSYRPQD
+1624 PKRLNKNYRSQD

-1707 RNSYKDHEDEVEM
+1707 RNSYKEVEI

-1758 NSLDKDSYMNGFGGR
+1758 NSMDKDSYMNGFGGR

-1795 PIPLAETEKFAPA
+1795 PNPLGETEKFAPA

-1815 ATSRYDEDD
+1815 ATTRYDEDD

-1831 SLGYDDHEET
+1831 SLGYDDHDEAL
-1841 QADRESNV
+1841 ADRDSNV

-1863 YAIVRKEQ
+1863 YAIVRKEH

-1881 KKFSRS
+1881 KKFTRS

-1931 ATSLEVA
+1931 ITSLEVA

-1949 EALQQ
+1949 EALQH

-1999 AFVSLHERDF
+1999 AFASFHEREF
-2009 ADDKIATSS
+2009 ADEKIATSS

-2060 TEDMRIIEPRINNL
+2060 TEDMRIIEPRINSM

-2085 ELKIKAAEEA
+2085 ELKLKATEEA
-2095 AAAPLTEE
+2095 VAAPPTEE
-2103 EQLTRGLQRF
+2103 EQLARGLQRF

-2128 SQADRSKSQSRPPT
+2128 SQADRSKSQSRPQT

-2148 ERRISTPIPSQQ
+2148 ERRVSTPIPSQQ

-2193 EQQSKSDVEATTSH
+2193 SQQSKSDVEAETSH
-2207 DEEEES
+2207 GEEEES
-2213 KHAISEYSV
+2213 KHAISDYSI

-2236 RAQADSNYEDEKE
+2236 RAQQADSTYEEEKDDSD
-2249 EAELSEY
+2249 EAELKEY
-2256 ASEYEKRAEE
+2256 AREYEKSSAE
-2266 GTLGRSS
+2266 GTLARRS
-2273 YDRYIADETSGKED
+2273 YDRYAEDETSAKED

-2292 LDVAEMKE
+2292 LDLVETKE
-2300 ELLQDI
+2300 EETQEI
-2306 QTDSERYEA
+2306 QTESEQYEV
-2315 STIADDDEQK
+2315 STVADEDLEK
-2325 MSEIE
+2325 ISEIE
-2330 EAPTEEEDAQKI
+2330 EAPTEDEDAQKV
-2342 SEIDEAPTEE
+2342 SEIEEAQTEE
-2352 EDNVAP
+2352 GESVAH
-2358 TTAEEVTPTLVQE
+2358 TTTTEEVTEALLQDEPLGFEV
-2371 KHFTYEDKAESL
+2371 KPESL
-2383 VEIRD
+2383 VETHD
-2388 TTDAAAVVT
+2388 TTDTATVVVT
-2397 EDREEAT
+2397 ESIEEPT
-2404 AFEEPPLPPPRRKST
+2404 VFEEPPLPPPRRKST
-2419 TALELPPTLALVE
+2419 TAVELPPTLALLE
-2432 ETSKELTPV
+2432 EASKELTPV

-2447 PLAQAQPQ
+2447 PTTPTQPQ
-2455 LPAHLGELEVE
+2455 LPALLGDLEVE

-2502 KNIALPD
+2502 KNIALPE

-2544 PAREVVPPPK
+2544 PVREVIPPPK
-2554 PPRQRDLEGSK
+2554 PPRQRDLEAVK
-2565 RTAADTSD
+2565 RPAADNSD

-2591 LAYPTHMN
+2591 LAYPAHMT

-2617 GFYNLRRAD
+2617 SYYNLRRAD
-2626 EPPYSGSADGNE
+2626 EQQPYSGSAED
-2638 ANAQQRRQQPHHH
+2638 NAQQRRPHPHH

-2692 STRPPNEPQ
+2692 STRPPTEPQ

-2721 LNRVTAAIRGAEAD
+2721 LNRVTAAIRGAAAD
-2735 KNVEGQVHHIPTLLA
+2735 KNAEGQVHHIPTLVA
-2750 LFVVISFTLVVYM
+2750 LFVVISFTLIVYM
-2763 LAGRSVHTHHWDFF
+2763 LAGRNVHTHHWDFF

>member
-1 MEEKKEEK
+1 M
-9 KHRKRN
+9 N
-15 GKPRRVRHHPW
+15 PRRSASVGALPAEKRHFVSRNESTSGASLDVRCACQYFQCDSLLPDRVNPATDSRPTSTMGFHSDVGSERAQLHSPNPFQHVNLGSAIQM
-26 DEELSD
+26 DQLSTRSYNIGSNAHMDIDRLSMRSVGAHNTLDQSTTQVDISFVDKYPELEEVARSRGLVVSSISD
-32 ASGVCGATLTRFLV
+32 AQDNEMTGPPTTFMAGQRGRQMSLSRRMSSGGMRDPETWSTRSVTSLRRISRSPSKSDLFVADINIPTTRTETRFEMRSASTSRRTSNVDLSHFASHRAMPALLHGGV
-46 CMAPVMVSLPGAGT
+46 PASHTDISNAFSLTT
-60 SPTEQQTILE
+60 SPQLP
-70 VLNNKQTQQQQQQ
+70 QQQAPKLTAPQLNLI
-83 DATEATPTETA
+83 APTPTPNTDAIDMRPDFERATA
-94 TTTTAGTPTQTAT
+94 SRQRS
-107 PSPSAEG
+107 PSPSATDYRIAKPPVSTDYMRPEENKENMYYAAMGGVMPQNRPIDVSNSSAYEDDNTVELPAPVVTKPASTTWRPFTKARSPKPTLITVPSTAITTDPLQEVVSELENIAATRNVEDVYDNIRLQTTRPPSLGGDDEHPPSLHPTEETSIRIVSAIPAVDIDRLVQSETQKAVEARLRSKSPPPPSARKRAQSPQNRMDSLQLPG
-114 AAGAAVN
+114 AVDTTNFSTEQTQTASKPTPLKRQRTPERNMSPDGRKKPATSNQSSEAQTIEFHYTDLNTEMPLQDAPHEVKSTYTSRFKSMFTSNKSGTAEAPQLVEPIFTSERQKSPSPLRRTSPTPPREKSPSPVPAKLMGMFTKSKPTPISIVTGNSAVVTKPPQKEQMSVKVTETFSLKVDEMDQYNARPNKPPPSSIQPTPPITAYSSREDFLNSEQVSVN
-121 IANDEIPT
+121 ITDAFAPVVIPAMNREQFMAGNRTFYSSEIDAQSRRSESELNRGSKEPSVGGVSGSHFHIPKGT
-129 STVNVPLDE
+129 LISVPINIG
-138 VDALSSADDLVSSQS
+138 AGSSGDLGQ
-153 TANTESSSSSN
+153 
-164 ESATSQI
+164 Q
-171 PNPAVTSA
+171 
-179 PTTKEAVRT
+179 
-188 ESTEGEASA
+188 
-197 VTQRSTNTATVGDT
+197 
-211 AATKE
+211 
-216 TITIQPIAVDRQCS
+216 
-230 ANSSSSADQG
+230 SSSADASQR
-240 HVLDIES
+240 S
-247 HLIETYSD
+247 
-255 YQANDDSVGIN
+255 
-266 ELPPQQDELT
+266 LPPRPRPPSAD
-276 VGSSKVETD
+276 G
-285 VNVRTVIEV
+285 
-294 EPVGAISKKP
+294 
-304 VETVLPTRRV
+304 RV
-314 QRAESE
+314 
-320 SENVDDAKIASE
+320 
-332 VVEAT
+332 
-337 LNGKEDGVIEEKE
+337 
-350 AETEAEAETETE
+350 
-362 AVKSAFV
+362 VKS
-369 LPSEPS
+369 
-375 DAIKATAE
+375 K
-383 RLVNEI
+383 LV
-389 EREVL
+389 
-394 DALRKSE
+394 RKSSFMD
-401 EAQNQ
+401 
-406 TNTEGSEAAETQ
+406 GRTQ
-418 NQLKAEVSADTATET
+418 SQD
-433 QTLNNDAVPEEACK
+433 
-447 IEEKTEQATT
+447 
-457 LLDDINNSLTQK
+457 
-469 VDAQLSEVTSILK
+469 
-482 SSKTSHAANG
+482 
-492 DAEQNKHNELK
+492 
-503 IVNVPS
+503 
-509 PKTPSD
+509 
-515 EEERKRFLESLP
+515 R
-527 HLDSNA
+527 
-533 EAQKL
+533 AQKL
-538 ADDCKREYYQ
+538 HG
-548 SLKKYLIQSQA
+548 SH
-559 DRPPVPLQTYRW
+559 
-571 EDLRRAKER
+571 EDLYSTRMTK
-580 GGYPWTHLYKRPLGP
+580 TVSFNF
-595 DEQPEIVLLLRKSQ
+595 DERKS
-609 EFRFLSESPKSLKK
+609 RLSEFESSNLSQQQKDKK
-623 VRIDE
+623 E
-628 QVIVKQPERYIQEL
+628 FL
-642 SEAEEDYPQSAPED
+642 
-656 EETHSL
+656 
-662 RSESISCVSDSILAT
+662 
-677 GKPRKSTRLDKIRGY
+677 
-692 LRRRKGGRSNE
+692 
-703 DAQSLPCASISSSRR
+703 
-718 HSQETLPEPQPN
+718 
-730 PAILVNGKNTDQKHC
+730 
-745 YPIMKKL
+745 
-752 KSMADR
+752 
-758 QKKRLNIKRI
+758 
-768 HLGRDEKI
+768 
-776 VLGEETKIL
+776 
-785 KLKKSPKAERGEIPH
+785 
-800 FIEKQD
+800 
-806 SDDVLEIMELDESP
+806 
-820 SRKRRDD
+820 
-827 GREDEERTEAAN
+827 ERTYFF
-839 GIHEENEQMD
+839 
-849 TNQSEAISIVVPDEI
+849 
-864 IEIPKLVENNSEL
+864 
-877 PTTSKETVSTEN
+877 
-889 LQQSEEIEDDATA
+889 
-902 LEADVTAI
+902 
-910 ESATTAAPP
+910 
-919 KKAPR
+919 R
-924 LRREHVY
+924 
-931 EEIEADLPPE
+931 
-941 MLTQPPTTDV
+941 
-951 GVLELGAIETL
+951 
-962 KESLAKQDSSTL
+962 
-974 KHIEEGIKP
+974 
-983 LPLDR
+983 
-988 MGSSEEDQVATAAA
+988 
-1002 AAAADKP
+1002 
-1009 TINLLAPL
+1009 
-1017 SSVDSASSDEDR
+1017 
-1029 NRAQLSPVTEESDA
+1029 
-1043 ASVEDNLRIVDD
+1043 
-1055 NEPIDLKPAIKKE
+1055 
-1068 ASPAPSDKKVT
+1068 
-1079 FSHVEDEAEP
+1079 
-1089 HREDIE
+1089 
-1095 LPTEVQEA
+1095 
-1103 TQEAAQRKRW
+1103 
-1113 TTMSDHEYEP
+1113 DHEYEP

-1132 AAAPQTQ
+1132 AAATQSQ
-1139 TEKSD
+1139 TEKSE

-1323 EMEVATQQTDAEP
+1323 EMEVATQQTDAAP
-1336 RAQPQKKKFEFNFGT
+1336 GAQPQKKKFEFNFGT

-1595 YDRPINTLEHVGQ
+1595 YDRPINALEHVGQ
-1608 TRESM
+1608 VRESV

-1707 RNSYKDHEDEVEM
+1707 RNNYKDREDEVEM
-1720 NDLDIVGKQVFP
+1720 NDLDIIGKQVFP
-1732 AEPEGVNDGVPA
+1732 AEPEGVNDGVPP

-1758 NSLDKDSYMNGFGGR
+1758 NSMDKDSYMNGFGGR

-1795 PIPLAETEKFAPA
+1795 PIPLAETEKFTPA

-1831 SLGYDDHEET
+1831 SLGYDDHEEL
-1841 QADRESNV
+1841 QADRDSNV
-1849 DKDKYIIDMMENDG
+1849 DRDKYMIDMMENDG
-1863 YAIVRKEQ
+1863 YAIVRKEH

-1899 AKSSTPPPERPP
+1899 AKSNTPPPERPP
-1911 PPRAYTPSTMEE
+1911 PPRSYTPSTNEE

-1954 ERPESP
+1954 ERAESP

-1965 GEIINK
+1965 GAIINK

-1986 KRQRAESKSSAHS
+1986 KRQRSENKSSAHS
-1999 AFVSLHERDF
+1999 AFVSLHEREF
-2009 ADDKIATSS
+2009 VDDKIATSS

-2060 TEDMRIIEPRINNL
+2060 TEDMRIIEPRINSM

-2085 ELKIKAAEEA
+2085 ELKIKAVEEA

-2169 IVRPID
+2169 VVRPID

-2193 EQQSKSDVEATTSH
+2193 EQQSKSDVEASTSH

-2213 KHAISEYSV
+2213 KHAISDYSV

-2236 RAQADSNYEDEKE
+2236 RAQADSNYEEEKD
-2249 EAELSEY
+2249 EAELREY
-2256 ASEYEKRAEE
+2256 ASEYEKHSDE
-2266 GTLGRSS
+2266 GTLARSS
-2273 YDRYIADETSGKED
+2273 YERYIGEETSGKED

-2292 LDVAEMKE
+2292 LDVAETKE
-2300 ELLQDI
+2300 ELLQEI
-2306 QTDSERYEA
+2306 HTDSERYEA
-2315 STIADDDEQK
+2315 STIADEDEQK

-2358 TTAEEVTPTLVQE
+2358 TTAEEVTPTLLVQD
-2371 KHFTYEDKAESL
+2371 KHFTYEEKAESL
-2383 VEIRD
+2383 VETRD
-2388 TTDAAAVVT
+2388 TADAAAVVT
-2397 EDREEAT
+2397 ESVEEAT

-2419 TALELPPTLALVE
+2419 TALELPPTLTLVE
-2432 ETSKELTPV
+2432 ETWKELRPV

-2490 DELECKSGNLIV
+2490 EELECKSGNLIV

-2554 PPRQRDLEGSK
+2554 PPRQRDLEASK
-2565 RTAADTSD
+2565 RTAVDTSD

-2591 LAYPTHMN
+2591 LAYPTHMT

-2638 ANAQQRRQQPHHH
+2638 ANAQQRRQQHHH

-2701 TVAKAGKQ
+2701 TVVKAGKQ

-2750 LFVVISFTLVVYM
+2750 LFVVISFTLIVYM

-2777 NPPGSGARQS
+2777 NPPGNGARQS